1 MAGDK
6 EEEEEEEEEEG
17 EGVRTQSSARRQE
30 QARQARLLS
39 NLKVGPELYS
49 MLKPAKCQG
58 CWVGFTIC
66 SAIFATHECPYATS
80 VSLCE

>member
-1 MAGDK
+1 VTGDK

-39 NLKVGPELYS
+39 NLKVKSRLYS
-49 MLKPAKCQG
+49 MHAEAC
-58 CWVGFTIC
+58 
-66 SAIFATHECPYATS
+66 
-80 VSLCE
+80 

>member
-39 NLKVGPELYS
+39 NLKVNSKVYS
-49 MLKPAKCQG
+49 MLKTANCQG

-66 SAIFATHECPYATS
+66 SAIFAVHEGSYATS
-80 VSLCE
+80 LSLRE